1 MRKWG
6 PETGL
11 VWGDP
16 TKKFKIL
23 KDKGVKYFNL
33 FKKDFCF
40 QASCT
45 EAVPRAALLLPTNI
59 YWNPTTSHSKK
70 DGVSGKMRIPR
81 VWFQHWIE
89 ACDVTRKSLQYEKPC
104 LLNTSTRRPPS
115 PFLSLHQGR
124 HQSRHLLFVRR
135 YPLIQASSPPLRK
148 APRANIALLK
158 AGPDGHAVLTL
169 IIFSVAFD
177 TLTNFLFLQ
186 TPSPWNSS
194 NFLQSPFLPLTPLEL
209 LLSIFCYN

>member
-11 VWGDP
+11 VWGHP
-16 TKKFKIL
+16 TKKFKTL

-33 FKKDFCF
+33 IKKDFCF

-89 ACDVTRKSLQYEKPC
+89 ACDVVRKSLQYEKPC
-104 LLNTSTRRPPS
+104 LLTPPLGDPLSFPFPS
-115 PFLSLHQGR
+115 PGKAPESTPFVCSSLPTHPGFLS
-124 HQSRHLLFVRR
+124 
-135 YPLIQASSPPLRK
+135 SSTKGSP
-148 APRANIALLK
+148 
-158 AGPDGHAVLTL
+158 GPTL
-169 IIFSVAFD
+169 
-177 TLTNFLFLQ
+177 
-186 TPSPWNSS
+186 PS
-194 NFLQSPFLPLTPLEL
+194 
-209 LLSIFCYN
+209 